1 MLTASTDKTT
11 EELTINTNNETIN
24 KMKSNELLMEAL
36 TAIVLSKVKLQHQQR
51 AEMSL
56 DALYFL

>member
-1 MLTASTDKTT
+1 MLTISKNST
-11 EELTINTNNETIN
+11 EELIINTNYETMNRIEQNE
-24 KMKSNELLMEAL
+24 KLMEAL
-36 TAIVLSKVKLQHQQR
+36 TAIVSQKVKLQHQIK